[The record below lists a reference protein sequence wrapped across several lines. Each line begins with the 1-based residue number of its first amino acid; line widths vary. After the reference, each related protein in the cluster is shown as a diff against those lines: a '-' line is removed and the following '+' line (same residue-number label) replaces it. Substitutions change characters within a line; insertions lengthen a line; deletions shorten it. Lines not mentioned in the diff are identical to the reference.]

1 MLLSSSIPRVLRVGA
16 KTEPLPPQ
24 TRSPSLRGRLAEEK
38 FFNVFISAH
47 LALEDLLFLIV
58 ETSELSE
65 HLCY

>member
-1 MLLSSSIPRVLRVGA
+1 MLRVGA
-16 KTEPLPPQ
+16 KTKPLPPQ
-24 TRSPSLRGRLAEEK
+24 SRSPSLRGRLVEEK